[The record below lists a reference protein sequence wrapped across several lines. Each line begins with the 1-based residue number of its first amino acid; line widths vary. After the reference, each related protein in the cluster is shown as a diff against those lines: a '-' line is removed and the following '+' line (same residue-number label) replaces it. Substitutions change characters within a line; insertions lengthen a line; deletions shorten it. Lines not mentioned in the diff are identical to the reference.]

1 MSSILVI
8 RHGALGDM
16 ILSFAPFAAIRAHHP
31 NAEITLLTTAP
42 FAPLAKAAPW
52 FDTIAVDPRPRWF
65 EPRKLARLAKTLRG
79 HDRVYDLQTST
90 RSSRYRLLAGAT
102 EWSGIGRRI
111 SHPHANPA
119 RDAMHTLE
127 RQAEQLAMAGV
138 PPAPVDLAWLAAAPA
153 PNVPAPYALLIP
165 GAAPHR
171 PAKRWPAA
179 RFAELAVALAAR
191 GLTPVVIGTAAEAE
205 AATTI
210 VAACPAAK
218 DLTGRTDIPAIASL
232 SARASL
238 AVGNDTGPM
247 HLAAAMGAPSLVL
260 FSAESDPA
268 LTAPRTPGGG
278 WPAIVREADLADLS
292 LARVLAHLPPI
303 G

>member
-1 MSSILVI
+1 VLII

-31 NAEITLLTTAP
+31 AADITLVTTAP
-42 FAPLAKAAPW
+42 FATLAKAAPW
-52 FDTIAVDPRPRWF
+52 FDRIEVDPRPRWF
-65 EPRKLARLAKTLRG
+65 EPGKLLHLVKTLRG
-79 HDRVYDLQTST
+79 HDRIYDLQTSS
-90 RSSRYRLLAGAT
+90 RSSRYHLLAGST

-111 SHPHANPA
+111 SHPHENPG
-119 RDAMHTLE
+119 RDDMHTLE

-153 PNVPAPYALLIP
+153 PTVPTPYALLIP

-179 RFAELAVALAAR
+179 RFAELAVALAAG
-191 GLTPVVIGTAAEAE
+191 GLTPVVIGTAAEAQA
-205 AATTI
+205 AATI
-210 VAACPAAK
+210 LAACPTAEN
-218 DLTGRTDIPAIASL
+218 LTGRTDIPAIASL
-232 SARASL
+232 AARAAL

-247 HLAAAMGAPSLVL
+247 HLAAAMGAPCLVL

-268 LTAPRTPGGG
+268 LTAPRMPGGG
-278 WPAIVREADLADLS
+278 WPAILRVPDLADLA
-292 LARVLAHLPPI
+292 LDRVLARLPPI